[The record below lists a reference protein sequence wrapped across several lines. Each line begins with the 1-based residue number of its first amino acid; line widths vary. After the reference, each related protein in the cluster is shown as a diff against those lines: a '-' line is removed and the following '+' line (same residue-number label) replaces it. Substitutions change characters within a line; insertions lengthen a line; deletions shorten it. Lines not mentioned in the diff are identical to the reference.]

1 MSYVH
6 EYTGISSVA
15 NNAAYTAI
23 VQWVDECKAAY
34 SEDNA
39 GESSYAEDIAY
50 VNKVLA
56 QFAATRE
63 VDELIQGLAEQD
75 TYVREFYAD
84 IINELHSLY
93 YNGEWE

>member
-34 SEDNA
+34 SKHNA
-39 GESSYAEDIAY
+39 GESCYAADIAY

-63 VDELIQGLAEQD
+63 VDELIQGLAQQD
-75 TYVREFYAD
+75 TAVRDYYAD

-93 YNGEWE
+93 YNGEWA